1 MRLKDSATVIDKK
14 LKICIVSRE
23 YPPDT
28 LWGGIGTFTYNL
40 AQGLK
45 EIGHEVDVIA
55 LSLGQESELDD
66 NGVTVHRLP
75 SPRIPFI
82 QKRFWDIAH
91 ALLAPFSILYSY
103 KVYKKIKTLSQ
114 SKSYDVIDFP
124 EHIGEGVATQFFNKY
139 PCHVRL
145 YTPLSLIGKLGLHRT
160 TNRIDYLAIEVMER
174 YSIKKA
180 LMVNC
185 PSKALAEL
193 VKKEFCIN
201 RAIDI
206 IPNPIDAKVF
216 FPAADKE
223 TVNKLKRVLFV
234 GRLDDRKGIHIL
246 AEAVPK
252 VVSEFPGV
260 EFIFL
265 GNDGR
270 GVSGH
275 NSMKEYILK
284 VLRGNNCEHAV
295 VFRDRVQYKDLPSVY
310 NSADISVVPSL
321 YDNSPYTCLEAMSC
335 GLPVIGTDAGG
346 TPEYI
351 DDGYTGLVVPP
362 GNVNALAA
370 ALLDLL
376 QNDEKCAE
384 FGRNARKKVCRVFS
398 RDVVAARMADLYY
411 QSIEIFKQARH

>member
-1 MRLKDSATVIDKK
+1 MFLADSVTVIEKK

-40 AQGLK
+40 AHGLK
-45 EIGHEVDVIA
+45 EIGHDVDVIA
-55 LSLGQESELDD
+55 LSLGQETELDD

-75 SPRIPFI
+75 SPRLPFS

-91 ALLAPFSILYSY
+91 KQLAPFSILYSY
-103 KVYKKIKTLSQ
+103 KVYKKIKKLTQ
-114 SKSYDVIDFP
+114 GKKYDVIDFP
-124 EHIGEGVATQFFNKY
+124 EHIGEGVATLFVDKY

-145 YTPLSLIGKLGLHRT
+145 YTPLSLIGHLGLNRT
-160 TNRIDYLAIEVMER
+160 TNRLDYFAIEVMER

-180 LMVNC
+180 LMVNS

-193 VKKEFCIN
+193 VKNEFRIN
-201 RAIDI
+201 RNIDI
-206 IPNPIDAKVF
+206 IPNPIDVTNF
-216 FPAADKE
+216 SPIADKRKGAR
-223 TVNKLKRVLFV
+223 TKTVLFV

-252 VVSEFPGV
+252 VVSVFPEV

-270 GVSGH
+270 GVYGYS
-275 NSMKEYILK
+275 SMKEYILNIF
-284 VLRGNNCEHAV
+284 RENNCEHAV
-295 VFRDRVQYKDLPSVY
+295 VFRDRVPYKDLPGVY

-321 YDNSPYTCLEAMSC
+321 YDNSPYTCLEAMAC
-335 GLPVIGTDAGG
+335 GVPVIGTAAGG
-346 TPEYI
+346 MPEYI
-351 DDGYTGLVVPP
+351 DDGYTGLIVPP
-362 GNVNALAA
+362 GNVDALAA

-376 QNDEKCAE
+376 RDDKKCTA
-384 FGRNARKKVCRVFS
+384 FGKNAREKVCRTYS
-398 RDVVAARMADLYY
+398 RDVVAAEMAGLYS
-411 QSIEIFKQARH
+411 QSIEIFRKAKS